1 MKVCCVE
8 ARAAAGFALNAPAAC
23 PQVTY
28 CGKLANADGTEGEE
42 FDSSYNKQK
51 KSQSPLVVKAG
62 VGKLIAGWDAAL
74 LEMSVGEKA
83 VLTIPPEGAYG
94 AKGMP
99 PKIPPNATRASPS
112 SQTRVSLPA
121 LTHALRFAA
130 CSHF

>member
-1 MKVCCVE
+1 M
-8 ARAAAGFALNAPAAC
+8 
-23 PQVTY
+23 TY

-42 FDSSYNKQK
+42 FDSSYDKKKKQ
-51 KSQSPLVVKAG
+51 QSPLVVKAG

-83 VLTIPPEGAYG
+83 VLTIPPEAAYG

-112 SQTRVSLPA
+112 LQVFRYCVPALTQRLPA
-121 LTHALRFAA
+121 LLPAVIFELELVAVMD
-130 CSHF
+130 

>member
-1 MKVCCVE
+1 M
-8 ARAAAGFALNAPAAC
+8 
-23 PQVTY
+23 TY

-112 SQTRVSLPA
+112 PWIRLRCLRA
-121 LTHALRFAA
+121 LTLSAL
-130 CSHF
+130 HFPHDCLQSSLSLSSWR